1 MFFNTIILNKMEQ
14 KKFNPKD
21 FLGATVLSPLES
33 TELKGGMADDAITT
47 IKTVEKVVEVVTT
60 VTD

>member
-1 MFFNTIILNKMEQ
+1 MED

-33 TELKGGMADDAITT
+33 TELKGGMADDDSVTV
-47 IKTVEKVVEVVTT
+47 KTVVTTVVEVVT
-60 VTD
+60 VTP